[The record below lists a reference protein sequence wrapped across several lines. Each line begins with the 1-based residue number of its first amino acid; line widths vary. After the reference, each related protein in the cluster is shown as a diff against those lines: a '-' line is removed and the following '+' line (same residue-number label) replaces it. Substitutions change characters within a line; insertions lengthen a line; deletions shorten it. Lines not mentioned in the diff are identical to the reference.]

1 MGKKKLKKELNF
13 NYLKHNARSNISH
26 KNNTQHHTLPAD
38 NRKFRTHFVLNNVSD
53 ISHKPILINFSDFAL
68 LKFERYLYIRCA
80 GPPLKAN
87 EYNLFFTKEILIH

>member
-1 MGKKKLKKELNF
+1 MPDPIFLIRTILN
-13 NYLKHNARSNISH
+13 
-26 KNNTQHHTLPAD
+26 TTL
-38 NRKFRTHFVLNNVSD
+38 FSQTTESSETHFVLNNVSD

>member
-1 MGKKKLKKELNF
+1 MPDPIFLIRTILN
-13 NYLKHNARSNISH
+13 
-26 KNNTQHHTLPAD
+26 TTLFPQTPESSE
-38 NRKFRTHFVLNNVSD
+38 THFVLNNVSD